1 MYAASTAAAIRVCDG
16 SFGGAGRHLTVCG
29 LLISAV
35 AGIALP
41 FSS

>member
-1 MYAASTAAAIRVCDG
+1 MYAASTAAAMRVCDG
-16 SFGGAGRHLTVCG
+16 AFGGAGRHLTVCG
-29 LLISAV
+29 LLISSV